1 MSFIKLSRSLFK
13 MNWYKKYKIAE
24 EATLDFLKEIKEIGP
39 SEDQYGF
46 GLNFDQMDKR
56 RECTCIY

>member
-1 MSFIKLSRSLFK
+1 MSFIKPSRSLFN

-39 SEDQYGF
+39 RKYLRIANEDY
-46 GLNFDQMDKR
+46 
-56 RECTCIY
+56 